1 MGQSFSGTP
10 QNVEPRMSADN
21 LTDPPTPIGESP
33 VGGIYGRGRSTTAT
47 LKKVSKILENPKARR
62 KENSKKKRQGIS
74 RELSLVP
81 ASTHSMRTRSKK
93 M

>member
-10 QNVEPRMSADN
+10 HNVEPRMSADN

-33 VGGIYGRGRSTTAT
+33 VSGIYGRGRSTNYT

-62 KENSKKKRQGIS
+62 KENSNKKTKGIS
-74 RELSLVP
+74 RGMSLIP
-81 ASTHSMRTRSKK
+81 ASTHSMKTRSKK
-93 M
+93 S